1 MSWSNRAQ
9 ACPLLAPS
17 LPAFTAMYLALFL
30 RHPFCYFLIWLHR
43 TACGFLVPQPGI
55 EPAPHPTTPAPHWK
69 CKVLT
74 AGPPGRYVMAGNI
87 FSLTKESGWG
97 REGFQMKMVF
107 IDWLRGMQE
116 LSSLTK
122 DQSPLQWKCRV
133 LVTGPPG
140 KSLKEVVFKLQ

>member
-1 MSWSNRAQ
+1 
-9 ACPLLAPS
+9 
-17 LPAFTAMYLALFL
+17 
-30 RHPFCYFLIWLHR
+30 
-43 TACGFLVPQPGI
+43 
-55 EPAPHPTTPAPHWK
+55 
-69 CKVLT
+69 
-74 AGPPGRYVMAGNI
+74 
-87 FSLTKESGWG
+87 
-97 REGFQMKMVF
+97 MKMVF